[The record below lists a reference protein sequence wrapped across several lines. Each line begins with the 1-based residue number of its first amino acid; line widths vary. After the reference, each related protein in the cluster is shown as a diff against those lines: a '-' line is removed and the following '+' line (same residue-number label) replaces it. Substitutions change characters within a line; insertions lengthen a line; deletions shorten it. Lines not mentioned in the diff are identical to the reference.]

1 MTSPQCTIAK
11 EAYYKGIGLHT
22 GNLCTIVFKPAP
34 ENTGVTLVR
43 TDLPGQPRIQ
53 ALYSNVISVIRGTTV
68 GNELMRVHTIEHVL
82 SAVYA
87 LGIDN
92 LIIEL
97 DANEPPV
104 ADGSSLVFF
113 ETLKEAG
120 LVAQSAERRILR
132 PAERIEYRA
141 GDTELTLEPSD
152 ALRLTVV
159 LEYTH
164 PLINTQEVSFPIE
177 PDLYRADIAP
187 ARTFCFD
194 YEVEALK
201 KQGLAKGGSLDNA
214 VVVGLDRIH
223 NKEKKLRFPDE
234 FARHKTLDLLGDLF
248 LLGCRLQAH
257 VRAVRPG
264 HGHNVNF
271 VKLVAEKLLNTQ
283 RVSSP
288 AVVGGGPMDPR
299 PTTAGDDVR

>member
-1 MTSPQCTIAK
+1 MTSPQYTIAK

-34 ENTGVTLVR
+34 ENNGITLVR
-43 TDLPGQPRIQ
+43 TDLSGRPQVQ
-53 ALYSNVISVIRGTTV
+53 ALYSNVVSVIRGTTV
-68 GNELMRVHTIEHVL
+68 GNDAMRVHTIEHVL

-87 LGIDN
+87 LGLDN

-104 ADGSSLVFF
+104 ADGSSRVFYD
-113 ETLKEAG
+113 TLKEAG
-120 LVAQSAERRILR
+120 RVAQNAERKIFR
-132 PAERIEYRA
+132 PTERMEYRS
-141 GDTELTLEPSD
+141 GDTEVTLEPCD
-152 ALRLTVV
+152 TLQLAIV
-159 LEYTH
+159 LQYKH
-164 PLINTQEVSFPIE
+164 PLINTQEVSFSMDPE
-177 PDLYRADIAP
+177 VYRKEISP

-201 KQGLAKGGSLDNA
+201 KQGLAKGGCLDNA

-223 NKEKKLRFPDE
+223 NKEKQLRFPDE

-248 LLGCRLQAH
+248 LLGRRLEAR
-257 VRAVRPG
+257 VKAVRPG

-271 VKLVAEKLLNTQ
+271 VRMVAEKMLLEDTH
-283 RVSSP
+283 
-288 AVVGGGPMDPR
+288 AVH
-299 PTTAGDDVR
+299 